1 MIAAPKFHLFY
12 FFFLGSLCF
21 VSFGLVFVV
30 FIFIIIYYYYYL
42 LLVVVAVV
50 IMVVRLVFCFPLVS
64 SDVCLEPKNHKKK
77 MVFCVQW
84 LLVLLLCCPVV
95 YDE

>member
-42 LLVVVAVV
+42 LLVVVAV
-50 IMVVRLVFCFPLVS
+50 
-64 SDVCLEPKNHKKK
+64 
-77 MVFCVQW
+77 
-84 LLVLLLCCPVV
+84 
-95 YDE
+95 

>member
-1 MIAAPKFHLFY
+1 MIAAAPKLHLFY

-64 SDVCLEPKNHKKK
+64 SDVLSRTKKSPKKNGILCA
-77 MVFCVQW
+77 VVAGVVV
-84 LLVLLLCCPVV
+84 VLSSSV
-95 YDE
+95 